1 MAVVAYH
8 ILKEAKKII
17 RNSFLHINTQVLT
30 NRINKMVEFNA
41 LELVI
46 QLLIRRTDSLLEVAF
61 VDHCNITVPWDT
73 EERKLS

>member
-1 MAVVAYH
+1 MAVVAYL

-46 QLLIRRTDSLLEVAF
+46 
-61 VDHCNITVPWDT
+61 
-73 EERKLS
+73 

>member
-46 QLLIRRTDSLLEVAF
+46 
-61 VDHCNITVPWDT
+61 
-73 EERKLS
+73 